1 MIKYCVSPVFLQT
14 MHYLYIVTKKD
25 MAARYKEKTNE
36 ELKALVDESN
46 TFGDLM
52 KKLGYNT
59 NRGGTVTLLRRY
71 LKENNIDFS
80 KFSKRNIHNFSHPKK
95 KLEDV
100 LVEDSDYTNLNSLKK
115 RLLNEGLIEYKCEE
129 CGISEWKGKHLVLQ
143 LDHINGNNR
152 DNRLENLRLLCPN
165 CHSQTDTFSRKKT
178 RLKKKKVCENYRKKL
193 IGNGEH
199 EMCQRCA
206 HKSARKVDR
215 PEKEELVNLLKKYGF
230 VSVGKMFGVSDNAVR
245 KWCVSYGLPKS
256 IKFYK

>member
-1 MIKYCVSPVFLQT
+1 
-14 MHYLYIVTKKD
+14 

-95 KLEDV
+95 KLEDI
-100 LVEDSDYTNLNSLKK
+100 LVEDSDYSNLNSLKK

-165 CHSQTDTFSRKKT
+165 CHSQTDTFSRNKT
-178 RLKKKKVCENYRKKL
+178 RLKEKKVCNTCGKE
-193 IGNGEH
+193 IVGNGKH
-199 EMCQRCA
+199 GMCQSCTY
-206 HKSARKVDR
+206 KFARKVDR